1 MVSIHK
7 GQSNQ
12 MKFFDKWFYRKARWC
27 WHRASIEYPEL
38 KAEQDCLDKQSKSYN
53 GAEVG
58 ISSNTRLIDRD
69 IESDVDLER
78 PIRFK
83 VATAEGGMIVEV
95 STYDEKKD
103 RNIVKHHIIPDDTE
117 DKAAA
122 IARIVSW
129 EFLRRP
135 QQ

>member
-1 MVSIHK
+1 
-7 GQSNQ
+7 

-38 KAEQDCLDKQSKSYN
+38 KVEQDYLDKQAKSFN
-53 GAEVG
+53 GVDVL
-58 ISSNTRLIDRD
+58 TRDRD
-69 IESDVDLER
+69 SVVCVSDDIDLER

-83 VATAEGGMIVEV
+83 VAAAEGGMIVEV
-95 STYDEKKD
+95 SSYDQKND
-103 RNIVKHHIIPDDTE
+103 RSITKHHIISDDVE

-135 QQ
+135 S

>member
-1 MVSIHK
+1 
-7 GQSNQ
+7 

-27 WHRASIEYPEL
+27 WHRAGKEYPEL
-38 KAEQDCLDKQSKSYN
+38 KAEQDCLDEQSKGYN
-53 GAEVG
+53 GEVVSTSTLR
-58 ISSNTRLIDRD
+58 IRDRD
-69 IESDVDLER
+69 SDSEVDLER

-83 VATAEGGMIVEV
+83 VAAAEGGMIVEV

-103 RNIVKHHIIPDDTE
+103 RSIVKHHIIPDETE

-135 QQ
+135 T

>member
-1 MVSIHK
+1 
-7 GQSNQ
+7 

-27 WHRASIEYPEL
+27 WHRAGVEHPLL
-38 KAEQDCLDKQSKSYN
+38 KAEQDYLDKQAKNLHSDDK
-53 GAEVG
+53 VPV
-58 ISSNTRLIDRD
+58 RDRD
-69 IESDVDLER
+69 STVSISDDIDLAR

-83 VATAEGGMIVEV
+83 VAAAEGGMIVEV
-95 STYDEKKD
+95 QTYDSKKD
-103 RNIVKHHIIPDDTE
+103 RSITKHHIIPDETE

-135 QQ
+135 D

>member
-1 MVSIHK
+1 
-7 GQSNQ
+7 

-27 WHRASIEYPEL
+27 WHRASVEYPEL
-38 KAEQDCLDKQSKSYN
+38 KAEQDCLDERSRGYNGSESILRECDSQSK
-53 GAEVG
+53 
-58 ISSNTRLIDRD
+58 
-69 IESDVDLER
+69 VDLER

-83 VATAEGGMIVEV
+83 IAAAEGGMIVEV
-95 STYDEKKD
+95 NSYDDKND
-103 RNIVKHHIIPDDTE
+103 RSITKHHIIPDEVE

-135 QQ
+135 N

>member
-1 MVSIHK
+1 
-7 GQSNQ
+7 
-12 MKFFDKWFYRKARWC
+12 MKFFDQWFYRKARWC
-27 WHRASIEYPEL
+27 WHRAGVEHPLL
-38 KAEQDCLDKQSKSYN
+38 KAEQDYLDKQAKNLYSDDK
-53 GAEVG
+53 VPV
-58 ISSNTRLIDRD
+58 RDRD
-69 IESDVDLER
+69 STVSISDDIDLAR

-83 VATAEGGMIVEV
+83 VAAAEGGMIVEV
-95 STYDEKKD
+95 RTYDSKND
-103 RNIVKHHIIPDDTE
+103 RSITKHHIIPDETE

>member
-1 MVSIHK
+1 
-7 GQSNQ
+7 

-27 WHRASIEYPEL
+27 WHRAGVEHPEL
-38 KAEQDCLDKQSKSYN
+38 KAEQDYLDKKIKGLNSINSDML
-53 GAEVG
+53 E
-58 ISSNTRLIDRD
+58 RD
-69 IESDVDLER
+69 CVVSTSDEIDLER

-83 VATAEGGMIVEV
+83 VAAAEGGMIVEV
-95 STYDEKKD
+95 QTYDSKND
-103 RNIVKHHIIPDDTE
+103 RSITKHHIIPDETE

>member
-1 MVSIHK
+1 
-7 GQSNQ
+7 

-27 WHRASIEYPEL
+27 WHRAGVEHPLL
-38 KAEQDCLDKQSKSYN
+38 KAEQDYLDKQAKNLYSDDK
-53 GAEVG
+53 VPV
-58 ISSNTRLIDRD
+58 RDRD
-69 IESDVDLER
+69 STVSISDDIDLAR

-83 VATAEGGMIVEV
+83 VAAAEGGMIVEV
-95 STYDEKKD
+95 QTYDSKKD
-103 RNIVKHHIIPDDTE
+103 RSITKHHIIPDETE

-135 QQ
+135 D

>member
-1 MVSIHK
+1 
-7 GQSNQ
+7 
-12 MKFFDKWFYRKARWC
+12 MKFFDRWFYRKARWC
-27 WHRASIEYPEL
+27 WHRAGVTYPEL
-38 KAEQDCLDKQSKSYN
+38 KAEQDYLDKNYKTLNSLTGSD
-53 GAEVG
+53 
-58 ISSNTRLIDRD
+58 LIDRD
-69 IESDVDLER
+69 SVVCVSDSIDLER
-78 PIRFK
+78 PIRFN
-83 VATAEGGMIVEV
+83 VAAAEGGMIVEV

-103 RNIVKHHIIPDDTE
+103 RSIVKHHVIPDDVE

>member
-1 MVSIHK
+1 
-7 GQSNQ
+7 

-27 WHRASIEYPEL
+27 WHRAGIAYPEL
-38 KAEQDCLDKQSKSYN
+38 KAEQDYLDKQAKSYN
-53 GAEVG
+53 GAEVL
-58 ISSNTRLIDRD
+58 TRDQD
-69 IESDVDLER
+69 STVCVSDAIDLER

-83 VATAEGGMIVEV
+83 VASAEGGMIVEV
-95 STYDEKKD
+95 QSYDSKTDRSTT
-103 RNIVKHHIIPDDTE
+103 RHHIIPDETE

-135 QQ
+135 S

>member
-1 MVSIHK
+1 
-7 GQSNQ
+7 

-27 WHRASIEYPEL
+27 WHRAGVEHPEL
-38 KAEQDCLDKQSKSYN
+38 KAEQDYLDKKTKGLNSLGRSDMM
-53 GAEVG
+53 ERDCVV
-58 ISSNTRLIDRD
+58 STSDEID
-69 IESDVDLER
+69 LAR

-83 VATAEGGMIVEV
+83 VAAAEGGMIVEV
-95 STYDEKKD
+95 QTYDSKKD
-103 RNIVKHHIIPDDTE
+103 CSITKHHIIPDETE

-135 QQ
+135 D

>member
-1 MVSIHK
+1 
-7 GQSNQ
+7 

-27 WHRASIEYPEL
+27 WHRAGVEHPEL
-38 KAEQDCLDKQSKSYN
+38 KAEQDYLDKKIK
-53 GAEVG
+53 GL
-58 ISSNTRLIDRD
+58 SSINSNMLERD
-69 IESDVDLER
+69 SVVSTSDEIDLER

-83 VATAEGGMIVEV
+83 VAAAEGGMIVEV
-95 STYDEKKD
+95 QTYDSKND
-103 RNIVKHHIIPDDTE
+103 RSITKHHIIPDETE

>member
-1 MVSIHK
+1 
-7 GQSNQ
+7 
-12 MKFFDKWFYRKARWC
+12 MKFFDRWFYRKARWC

-38 KAEQDCLDKQSKSYN
+38 KAEQDCLDEQSKSYN
-53 GAEVG
+53 GSEVCVP
-58 ISSNTRLIDRD
+58 TRLIDRD
-69 IESDVDLER
+69 SGPDVDLER

-83 VATAEGGMIVEV
+83 VAAAEGGMIVEV

-103 RNIVKHHIIPDDTE
+103 RSIVKHHIIPDETE

-135 QQ
+135 T

>member
-1 MVSIHK
+1 
-7 GQSNQ
+7 
-12 MKFFDKWFYRKARWC
+12 MKFFDRWFYRKARWC
-27 WHRASIEYPEL
+27 WHRAGVVYPEL
-38 KAEQDCLDKQSKSYN
+38 KAEQDYLDKKTKAPSSLN
-53 GAEVG
+53 GSDLIERDSTVCV
-58 ISSNTRLIDRD
+58 SNEI
-69 IESDVDLER
+69 DLER

-83 VATAEGGMIVEV
+83 VAAAEGGMIVEV
-95 STYDEKKD
+95 QTYDSKND
-103 RNIVKHHIIPDDTE
+103 RSITKHHIIPDETE

>member
-1 MVSIHK
+1 
-7 GQSNQ
+7 

-27 WHRASIEYPEL
+27 WHRAGAVYPEL
-38 KAEQDCLDKQSKSYN
+38 KAEQDYLDKQANNLYSDDKVSL
-53 GAEVG
+53 
-58 ISSNTRLIDRD
+58 RDRD
-69 IESDVDLER
+69 SAVCVSDDIDLAR

-83 VATAEGGMIVEV
+83 VAAAEGGMIVEV
-95 STYDEKKD
+95 QTYDSKKD
-103 RNIVKHHIIPDDTE
+103 RSITKHHIIPDETE

-135 QQ
+135 D

>member
-1 MVSIHK
+1 
-7 GQSNQ
+7 
-12 MKFFDKWFYRKARWC
+12 MKFFDRWFYRKARWC

-38 KAEQDCLDKQSKSYN
+38 KAEQDCLDEQSKSYN
-53 GAEVG
+53 GSEVCVP
-58 ISSNTRLIDRD
+58 TRLIDRD
-69 IESDVDLER
+69 SGPDVDLER

-83 VATAEGGMIVEV
+83 VAAAEGGMIVEV
-95 STYDEKKD
+95 STYNEKKD
-103 RNIVKHHIIPDDTE
+103 RNIVKHHIIPDETE